1 MNIPNLSQAEK
12 QNAIHLLQRLE
23 SLADDIDF
31 YAKILDDKR
40 KEYGHARGNIMLAKG
55 KYADTRDELVKLGF
69 EFPEK
74 FTFKS
79 MQKRINQYK
88 QELKTE

>member
-1 MNIPNLSQAEK
+1 
-12 QNAIHLLQRLE
+12 
-23 SLADDIDF
+23 
-31 YAKILDDKR
+31 
-40 KEYGHARGNIMLAKG
+40 MLAKG